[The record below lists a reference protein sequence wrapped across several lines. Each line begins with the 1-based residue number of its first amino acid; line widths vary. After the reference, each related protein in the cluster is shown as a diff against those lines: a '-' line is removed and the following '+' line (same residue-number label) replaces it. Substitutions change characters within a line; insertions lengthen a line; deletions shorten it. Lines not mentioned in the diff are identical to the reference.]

1 MAGMTTPTGTPG
13 TTPHDPAKTAAYL
26 AAPIKLVHDG
36 SPWQIDNRWSPG
48 VAATAPDN
56 APAAY
61 SARWIDNDTRAS
73 IVPDRQGFAYSTD
86 IERGR
91 LINLLQDARL
101 HTRTGS
107 LAYDVVTMMYGA
119 DGDVWKAWLVRRG
132 GYVYVDAWLKGE
144 PSADD
149 LPADWWRDHDAM
161 VTLTAYMAEHGHDGK
176 AIAHAVEK
184 PWKYGDE
191 YALALV
197 WAAE

>member
-1 MAGMTTPTGTPG
+1 MTAMTNPMRGAASATPST
-13 TTPHDPAKTAAYL
+13 
-26 AAPIKLVHDG
+26 
-36 SPWQIDNRWSPG
+36 SPWQVDNRWSPG

-61 SARWIDNDTRAS
+61 SARWIDEGTRAS

-101 HTRTGS
+101 HTRTAA
-107 LAYDVVTMMYGA
+107 LDYDVVTMMYGT

-132 GYVYVDAWLKGE
+132 GYVYVDAWLI
-144 PSADD
+144 PTTTVDD
-149 LPADWWRDHDAM
+149 LPTDWWRDHDAL
-161 VTLTAYMAEHGHDGK
+161 VTLTAYMAETQGDAK

-184 PWKYGDE
+184 PWHYADE
-191 YALALV
+191 YVQALA